1 MKKKRIVIAVFLVL
15 LIGVGALVYW
25 GQWRNQRQ
33 ELSYSGT
40 IEATNAN
47 LAFQAPGRIVRVAVK
62 EGEAVAKD
70 QVLAELDP
78 SELKARQDQAKANLE
93 RARRVQEQAGTM
105 QSLYRETLPAD
116 VLRAEANLKALRS
129 ASEDS
134 RKNAARYEQ
143 LFSRGVVTE
152 KERDTVRLRAD
163 TDRERLAEAEAVLV
177 QAKSNLKKIDAAQ
190 KDMEGARSAAEAARA
205 TLDQAVIQSGYAKLS
220 APFAGIVTSRNV
232 EPGEVVTAGREVLTV
247 TDLSTV
253 DLKIFVGETE
263 IGKVKPGQRVEVK
276 VDTFPKKTFE
286 GRVTFISPEGEFTPK
301 IIQTKKE
308 RVKLVYLV
316 KVSVP
321 NPDLELKS
329 GMPADAWLK

>member
-1 MKKKRIVIAVFLVL
+1 MKKKRIVIAIFLAL
-15 LIGVGALVYW
+15 LVGVGTLVYW

-47 LAFQAPGRIVRVAVK
+47 LAFQAPGRVVRVAVK
-62 EGEAVAKD
+62 EGETVAKD

-93 RARRVQEQAGTM
+93 RSLRVQEQAGTM

-129 ASEDS
+129 SAEDS

-152 KERDTVRLRAD
+152 KERDTVRLKAD

-177 QAKSNLKKIDAAQ
+177 QARSNLKKIVAAQ
-190 KDMEGARSAAEAARA
+190 KDLESARSAAEAARA
-205 TLDQAVIQSGYAKLS
+205 TLDQAAIQSGYAKLS

-276 VDTFPKKTFE
+276 VDTFPKKAFE

>member
-1 MKKKRIVIAVFLVL
+1 MKKKRIVIAVSLALLV
-15 LIGVGALVYW
+15 GVGALVYW

-62 EGEAVAKD
+62 EGEVVAKD

-129 ASEDS
+129 TAEDS

-177 QAKSNLKKIDAAQ
+177 QARSNLRKIEASKKDL
-190 KDMEGARSAAEAARA
+190 ESARSAAEAARA
-205 TLDQAVIQSGYAKLS
+205 TLEQAVIQSGYAKLS
-220 APFAGIVTSRNV
+220 APFAGIITSRNV
-232 EPGEVVTAGREVLTV
+232 EPGEVVTVGREVLTV

-263 IGKVKPGQRVEVK
+263 IGKVKPGQRVEVR
-276 VDTFPKKTFE
+276 VDTFPKKAFE

>member
-47 LAFQAPGRIVRVAVK
+47 LAFQAPGRVVRVAVK

-93 RARRVQEQAGTM
+93 RARSVQAQTGTVHGI
-105 QSLYRETLPAD
+105 YRETLPAD